1 MKKLLMIAIVLT
13 SFVGFAQ
20 EKEVKT
26 RKAPLTPEQR
36 TELRVKELTLQL
48 DLTAAQQKEIKQV
61 FLEAE
66 KKREATREE
75 LIAKRKSG
83 VKPTEQDRF
92 DMKNKILDEK
102 IALRDQMKKI
112 LKPEQ
117 FAKWEA
123 SRDKRADKMEKKLAA
138 RRKGKN
144 AEPTLNEPQD

>member
-1 MKKLLMIAIVLT
+1 MIIAIVLM

-20 EKEVKT
+20 DKEVKT
-26 RKAPLTPEQR
+26 RKPPLTAEQR

-61 FLEAE
+61 LLETE
-66 KKREATREE
+66 KKRDAVREE

-83 VKPTEQDRF
+83 VKPTDQERF
-92 DMKNKILDEK
+92 DMKNKALDEK

-117 FAKWEA
+117 FAKWEE
-123 SRDKRADKMEKKLAA
+123 SREQKAQKMKQ
-138 RRKGKN
+138 R
-144 AEPTLNEPQD
+144 LNEKRSEKRVGRSNSEESKE